1 MIPSFT
7 GWEWIFIVL
16 YPLLLILIL
25 SGMRLLTGKI
35 DSELDHFREEI
46 PSRNLQIFGFE
57 LLSDQGFKLLVKFLL
72 RFYRIFIYL
81 FTAYLF
87 TVLFLS
93 LLPHTRM
100 IARRMF
106 NFISDPFFSFIVR
119 LFDFI
124 PVLIAAVVA
133 FIAVGILMRFVD
145 FILIRQSHEL
155 SRLPFISEE
164 MLIVIDKLAKP
175 IILVAGILFVLSY
188 LPEVGGKVVAYSLAG
203 IGVLAIVSLIRVSEN
218 IVADI
223 VISYCHAFKEKDHIQ
238 VGEFSGE
245 VVERNFLGIKVLTS
259 TSDEVVI
266 PNRNFL
272 RSSFIRKSPHP
283 QNSQRIEIYFNLGRD
298 IKPQWGESSLLQSIR
313 QTEGIDLQQPYK
325 VLITDLNDAQVKYKI
340 SAVCMES
347 ADIEAVKS
355 NLYFTILTF
364 DRDPKGFENPSGL

>member
-1 MIPSFT
+1 MTPSFT

-35 DSELDHFREEI
+35 DIKLDHFREEI
-46 PSRNLQIFGFE
+46 PSRNLRIFGFE
-57 LLSDQGFKLLVKFLL
+57 LLSDQGVKLLVKFLL

-81 FTAYLF
+81 LVSYLF
-87 TVLFLS
+87 TVLFFS
-93 LLPHTRM
+93 LLPHTRT

-188 LPEVGGKVVAYSLAG
+188 LPKVGGKVVAYSLAG

-223 VISYCHAFKEKDHIQ
+223 VISYCHAFKEKDHLQ

-283 QNSQRIEIYFNLGRD
+283 PNSQRIEIYFNLVRD
-298 IKPQWGESSLLQSIR
+298 IKPQCVESRLLQSIR
-313 QTEGIDLQQPYK
+313 QTEGIDLQRPGK
-325 VLITDLNDAQVKYKI
+325 VLITDLNDVQVKYKI
-340 SAVCMES
+340 SAFCMES

-364 DRDPKGFENPSGL
+364 DQDPKGFENPSGL

>member
-1 MIPSFT
+1 MTPSFT
-7 GWEWIFIVL
+7 GWEWIFIIL

-25 SGMRLLTGKI
+25 SGIRLLTGKL
-35 DSELDHFREEI
+35 DSKLDRFREET

-57 LLSDQGFKLLVKFLL
+57 LLSDQGVKLLVKFLL

-81 FTAYLF
+81 FTTYLF
-87 TVLFLS
+87 TVLFFS

-100 IARRMF
+100 MARRMF
-106 NFISDPFFSFIVR
+106 NFISDPFLSFMVR

-133 FIAVGILMRFVD
+133 FIAVGVLMRFVD
-145 FILIRQSHEL
+145 FILIKQSHEL

-203 IGVLAIVSLIRVSEN
+203 IGILAIVSLIRVSEN

-223 VISYCHAFKEKDHIQ
+223 VISYCHAFKEKDQIQ
-238 VGEFSGE
+238 IGEFSGE

-259 TSDEVVI
+259 TNDEVVI

-272 RSSFIRKSPHP
+272 RSSFIRKAPDS
-283 QNSQRIEIYFNLGRD
+283 QNSKRIEIYFNLVRD
-298 IKPQWGESSLLQSIR
+298 IKPQLVESRLLQSIR
-313 QTEGIDLQQPYK
+313 QTEGIDLKQPYK
-325 VLITDLNDAQVKYKI
+325 VLITDLHDSQVRYKV
-340 SAVCMES
+340 SAFCMEPT
-347 ADIEAVKS
+347 DTEVVKS
-355 NLYFTILTF
+355 NLYFKILET
-364 DRDPKGFENPSGL
+364 SYC